1 MRKLGAQHAS
11 VATDPQL
18 AQAQAAYLKT
28 AYAALLG
35 RLGTSYDELRLARG
49 ASPGVRQA
57 IADRLGI
64 DLGSSRPDHLDGAF
78 MDPGIVTEAW
88 LEQVFGLVDTTR
100 NPLSDGSV
108 VTDSANVL
116 RQWNLQGVNPVRN
129 TDPDGK
135 LNLKVA
141 ISGSMISVAALS
153 NSAQVAVGT
162 ATLTASAPPFV
173 SVRLVAPPTN
183 PNGGLTGRV
192 LVSTSIPPGGSQITI
207 AAAPSLLAWQA
218 RRLCA
223 EWAAE
228 DFPPNAPAAT
238 PPIVDLDLLIP
249 TSPISQPPLSGDFK
263 NPNSADAAFSLFQQR
278 QAIVAGW
285 ILNLQAKRPDLD
297 AVLSSVLT
305 DSGHPNGYKINDIIA
320 LDQSRHQGGDISAT
334 LKGLSLTLDA
344 FNYLVKL
351 SVPGSGHR
359 AYNHN
364 DHYRR
369 TADRHRIILAGQ
381 ARAKTIHQL
390 RRQPRS
396 IRPLHLGGFFLRSAS
411 ARASASTG
419 GSVFC
424 CVGLVSD
431 IVRVHTSGGT
441 GA

>member
-1 MRKLGAQHAS
+1 
-11 VATDPQL
+11 
-18 AQAQAAYLKT
+18 
-28 AYAALLG
+28 
-35 RLGTSYDELRLARG
+35 
-49 ASPGVRQA
+49 
-57 IADRLGI
+57 
-64 DLGSSRPDHLDGAF
+64 
-78 MDPGIVTEAW
+78 
-88 LEQVFGLVDTTR
+88 
-100 NPLSDGSV
+100 
-108 VTDSANVL
+108 
-116 RQWNLQGVNPVRN
+116 
-129 TDPDGK
+129 
-135 LNLKVA
+135 
-141 ISGSMISVAALS
+141 
-153 NSAQVAVGT
+153 
-162 ATLTASAPPFV
+162 
-173 SVRLVAPPTN
+173 
-183 PNGGLTGRV
+183 
-192 LVSTSIPPGGSQITI
+192 
-207 AAAPSLLAWQA
+207 LLAWQA

-278 QAIVAGW
+278 QAVVAGW

-369 TADRHRIILAGQ
+369 TADRHRIILAGR

-411 ARASASTG
+411 APASASTG